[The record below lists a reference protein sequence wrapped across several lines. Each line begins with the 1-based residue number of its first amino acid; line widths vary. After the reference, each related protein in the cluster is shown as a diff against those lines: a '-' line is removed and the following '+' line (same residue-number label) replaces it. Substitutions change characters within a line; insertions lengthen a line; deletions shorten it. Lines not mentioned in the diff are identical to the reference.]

1 MFSILKRMTTLAGEY
16 KKNLI
21 IAYVVSVFEAVA
33 EKIPI
38 LMILYALIKIV
49 DKTLN
54 ITHVWSVLAVV
65 LGSLIV
71 TVIFRYFRDKNQSGI
86 GVLIFARERL
96 KLGDKIKKFP
106 MSYFSEDN
114 IGNLSAVVSSDMKF
128 IEEQGIN
135 QLAKITTSAISLLV
149 TIVMLAIFN
158 MYVAFIMVLT
168 CLLVGCVFIVMQKIA
183 KEHSFQ
189 IQEMQKAATSA
200 VIEYIK
206 GMQVIKAFHLVGDKQ
221 KRTTASYKSLS
232 VSQFEYE
239 RNFIVPLVIAE
250 TIIAISIGGIICFA
264 SVSVLNGS
272 MNLSMMLMLGIF
284 AFEIYRP
291 LNSLVSNSAEIR
303 VMEACMNRYEKAI
316 NEPVI
321 WDSGKKIEIL
331 DSQIEFKN
339 VSFSYDS
346 KPVIQNMSFVAKGK
360 SMTALVGISG
370 CGKTTVTNL
379 IARFWDIK
387 EGQILIGGVNTY
399 NMSYEQLMSNI
410 SIVFQ
415 KVYLFQDTIYN
426 NIAFGNANAT
436 KEQVMAAAKKA
447 RCYEFIKEMPEG
459 FNTVIG
465 EGGAT
470 LSGGEKQRLSIA
482 RAILKD
488 APIVLLDE
496 ATASVDPDNEHY
508 IKEAISE
515 LVTNKTLL
523 VIAHKLSTIKAA
535 DQILVIEEG
544 RISASGTHR
553 ELVTREGLYQKLWE
567 KNVRSMNFKIKAE
580 EENGKA

>member
-1 MFSILKRMTTLAGEY
+1 MFGVLKRMTALAGEY

-21 IAYVVSVFEAVA
+21 AAYVISVFEAAA
-33 EKIPI
+33 EKIPVF
-38 LMILYALIKIV
+38 MILYALIKIV
-49 DKTLN
+49 DQTLN
-54 ITHVWSVLAVV
+54 STHFFIVLTTV
-65 LGSLIV
+65 LGSLLV
-71 TVIFRYFRDKNQSGI
+71 TVIFRYLRDKNQSGI

-106 MSYFSEDN
+106 MSYFTEDN

-128 IEEQGIN
+128 IEEQGMN
-135 QLAKITTSAISLLV
+135 QLAKITTSVISLII
-149 TIVMLAIFN
+149 TMVMMAVFSP
-158 MYVAFIMVLT
+158 YVAFIMMIT
-168 CLLVGCVFIVMQKIA
+168 CLLVGCVFIAIQKIA
-183 KEHSFQ
+183 KKHSFQ
-189 IQEMQKAATSA
+189 IQEMQKASTSA

-206 GMQVIKAFHLVGDKQ
+206 GMQVIKAFHLVGDTQ
-221 KRTTASYKSLS
+221 NRTNVSYRNLS
-232 VSQFEYE
+232 NSQFEYE
-239 RNFIVPLVIAE
+239 RNFIVPMVIAE
-250 TIIAISIGGIICFA
+250 TIIAVSIGGIICFA
-264 SVSVLNGS
+264 SISVLNES

-303 VMEACMNRYEKAI
+303 VMEACMDRYEKAV

-321 WDSGKKIEIL
+321 WDSKKKTEIL
-331 DSQIEFKN
+331 NSDIEFQN

-346 KPVIQNMSFVAKGK
+346 KPVIQNMSFVAKEK

-387 EGQILIGGVNTY
+387 EGKILIGGVNIY
-399 NMSYEQLMSNI
+399 DMAYEQLMSNI
-410 SIVFQ
+410 SMVFQ

-426 NIAFGNANAT
+426 NIAFGNINAT
-436 KEQVMAAAKKA
+436 KEQVITAAKKA
-447 RCYEFIKEMPEG
+447 RCYEFIQELPEG
-459 FNTVIG
+459 FDTQIG

-470 LSGGEKQRLSIA
+470 LSGGEKQRISIA

-508 IKEAISE
+508 IQEAISE

-544 RISASGTHR
+544 RISAAGTHK
-553 ELVTREGLYQKLWE
+553 ELSTQKGLYQRLWK
-567 KNVRSMNFKIKAE
+567 KNVRSMNFKLKGE
-580 EENGKA
+580 E